1 MSLEVVGFLSA
12 EIVLVV
18 AALVI
23 YMGGAFSTSQKAWA
37 PIAFI
42 ALALAAASLWS
53 CGGNDSYMHN
63 IVFAKLQHA
72 SHDSSINTSDSALQI
87 ANAIPVIPIPCPPSA
102 AGSPWPSAR

>member
-12 EIVLVV
+12 EIVLVA
-18 AALVI
+18 AALLI

-53 CGGNDSYMHN
+53 CGGNEQYVQNVMHR
-63 IVFAKLQHA
+63 L
-72 SHDSSINTSDSALQI
+72 
-87 ANAIPVIPIPCPPSA
+87 SA
-102 AGSPWPSAR
+102 AAIERKSIRGERRRASRRSHAQ